1 MARHAARTDDNQAEV
16 VKRLREF
23 SRVTPTHQVG
33 GGFPDLV
40 VQFMGRT
47 ILMEV
52 KMPGESLNKDQA
64 KFFAEWN
71 GGEIYIVRTPEEA
84 LKHLIGEQAL
94 A

>member
-1 MARHAARTDDNQAEV
+1 MRAARVDANQPDI

-23 SRVTPTHQVG
+23 ARVTPTHQVG

-71 GGEIYIVRTPEEA
+71 GGEIYVVRTPEEA
-84 LKHLIGEQAL
+84 VRVLIGEQAL